1 MRAAP
6 AAALALL
13 ILAAG
18 VGCDLE
24 ESIGPGDNRM
34 PAVVGKSATKAN
46 IALNSRGFTP
56 SYGKQVPFDP
66 DRCRV
71 VVQKTPPGTTVRPYS
86 TQQIR
91 CVVRVP
97 SIVGR
102 TADDAE
108 SSLEKQGLDPKFV
121 NGPRASRRG
130 RCRVV
135 RRSGGRVGRPQDDIR
150 IRLRC

>member
-1 MRAAP
+1 LRAAP
-6 AAALALL
+6 AAALALTL
-13 ILAAG
+13 VAG
-18 VGCDLE
+18 AGCDLE
-24 ESIGPGDNRM
+24 ENIGPGDNRM
-34 PAVVGKSATKAN
+34 PSVVGKTATKAN

-56 SYGKQVPFDP
+56 SYGKQVPFNS

-71 VVQKTPPGTTVRPYS
+71 VVQKTPAGSTVRPYS

-97 SIVGR
+97 ALVGR

-108 SSLEKQGLDPKFV
+108 SSLERQGLDAKFV
-121 NGPRASRRG
+121 NGPRAARRG

-135 RRSGGRVGRPQDDIR
+135 RGGGLLARPQADIR

>member
-6 AAALALL
+6 AAALAL
-13 ILAAG
+13 ILVA
-18 VGCDLE
+18 GCDLE

-34 PAVVGKSATKAN
+34 PAVVGKTATKAN

-56 SYGKQVPFDP
+56 SYGKQVPFDS

-71 VVQKTPPGTTVRPYS
+71 VVQKTPPGSTVRPYS

-97 SIVGR
+97 AILGR

-135 RRSGGRVGRPQDDIR
+135 RRSGGRLARPQDDIR

>member
-6 AAALALL
+6 AAALALAL
-13 ILAAG
+13 VAG

-34 PAVVGKSATKAN
+34 PAVVGKTATQAN
-46 IALNSRGFTP
+46 ITLNSRGFTP
-56 SYGKQVPFDP
+56 SYGKQAPFDS
-66 DRCRV
+66 DDCRV
-71 VVQKTPPGTTVRPYS
+71 VVQKTPPGSTVRPYS

-97 SIVGR
+97 ALVGR

-108 SSLEKQGLDPKFV
+108 SSLERQGLDPKFV
-121 NGPRASRRG
+121 NGPRAARRG

-135 RRSGGRVGRPQDDIR
+135 RSGGGPLARPQAD
-150 IRLRC
+150 IRLRLRC